1 MNDYL
6 FIFSLFIVGFQQY
19 LQGKETQTYPRDVL
33 FRDEADFLSS
43 VNVRFF

>member
-1 MNDYL
+1 MIIYFYL
-6 FIFSLFIVGFQQY
+6 LFFFGFQQY
-19 LQGKETQTYPRDVL
+19 SQGKETQTYPHNVL